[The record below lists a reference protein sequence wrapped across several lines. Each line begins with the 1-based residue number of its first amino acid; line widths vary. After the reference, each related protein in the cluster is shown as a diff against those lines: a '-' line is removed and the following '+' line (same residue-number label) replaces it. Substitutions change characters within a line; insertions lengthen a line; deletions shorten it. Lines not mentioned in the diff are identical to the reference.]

1 MLSKLITIFLWVF
14 YIALILF
21 STWGLLSKGVN
32 DIQTVIFYFV
42 LLGLLCLP
50 FLSNLIPS
58 LESLNILGFELKIKK
73 QVEENQKYV
82 KDLEKRS
89 EDNIRNIIFSV
100 VKEESL
106 TDEGKEQLIELRHLK
121 DEI

>member
-14 YIALILF
+14 YIALIVF

-58 LESLNILGFELKIKK
+58 LESLNIFGFELKIKK

-89 EDNIRNIIFSV
+89 EDNIRNIVFSV

>member
-14 YIALILF
+14 YIGLILF
-21 STWGLLSKGVN
+21 STWGLLSRGVN
-32 DIQTVIFYFV
+32 DIQAVIFYFV

-58 LESLNILGFELKIKK
+58 LESVNIFGIELKIKK
-73 QVEENQKYV
+73 QVEETGKYL
-82 KDLEKRS
+82 KELEKRTD
-89 EDNIRNIIFSV
+89 DNIKNIIFSI

-106 TDEGKEQLIELRHLK
+106 TDEGKEHQIELRNLR
-121 DEI
+121 DER

>member
-14 YIALILF
+14 YIALIVF

-58 LESLNILGFELKIKK
+58 LESLNIFGFELKIKK

>member
-14 YIALILF
+14 YIALIVF

-58 LESLNILGFELKIKK
+58 LESVNIFGFELKIKK

-106 TDEGKEQLIELRHLK
+106 TDEGKEQQIELRNLR
-121 DEI
+121 DER

>member
-1 MLSKLITIFLWVF
+1 VF

-106 TDEGKEQLIELRHLK
+106 TDEGKEQQIALRNLR
-121 DEI
+121 DER

>member
-14 YIALILF
+14 YIALIVF

-58 LESLNILGFELKIKK
+58 LESLNIFGFELKIKK

-89 EDNIRNIIFSV
+89 EDNIRNIIFPV

-106 TDEGKEQLIELRHLK
+106 TDEGKEQLVELRHLK

>member
-1 MLSKLITIFLWVF
+1 MGVLYCFDLIFNLGFIV
-14 YIALILF
+14 
-21 STWGLLSKGVN
+21 KGGN

-58 LESLNILGFELKIKK
+58 LESVNIFGIELKIKK
-73 QVEENQKYV
+73 QVEETGKYL
-82 KDLEKRS
+82 KELEKRTD
-89 EDNIRNIIFSV
+89 DNIKNIIFSI

-106 TDEGKEQLIELRHLK
+106 TDEGKEQQIELRNLR
-121 DEI
+121 DER